1 VPAGVSCENGAVPT
15 TPKLPDWFYLA
26 RAIVALVAGIA
37 IIWQEAAGD
46 GRVLGYIVGLL
57 LVGLF
62 TPTDVATWRSQNA
75 ERSSG

>member
-1 VPAGVSCENGAVPT
+1 MS
-15 TPKLPDWFYLA
+15 TPQLPDWFYLA

-37 IIWQEAAGD
+37 IIWQEATGD

-62 TPTDVATWRSQNA
+62 TPTDVVTWRQHGGGQRVDSSS
-75 ERSSG
+75 SSG